1 MGVLEEEVTIR
12 FMDNECSLALHYL
25 YDESFRMT
33 ITSLEGEHIQTISIN
48 VELEFEPEIFDQ
60 QF

>member
-12 FMDNECSLALHYL
+12 FMDNECSLAMHYL

-33 ITSLEGEHIQTISIN
+33 ITSLEGEHI
-48 VELEFEPEIFDQ
+48 
-60 QF
+60 